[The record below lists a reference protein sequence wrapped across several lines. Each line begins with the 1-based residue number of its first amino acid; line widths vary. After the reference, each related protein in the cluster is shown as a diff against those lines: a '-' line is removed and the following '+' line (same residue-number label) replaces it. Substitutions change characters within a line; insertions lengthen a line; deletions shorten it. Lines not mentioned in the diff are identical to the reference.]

1 MPKKKLSLAKQYPNS
16 KMVNKCLLKVTARMK
31 GKPAACEHN
40 KVGYDDLM
48 YLLKQSQ
55 KVVANLAKTLA
66 SMEEK
71 FDDAKDTVEFVTE
84 SANKQLKMKT
94 DQINLKDDQISF
106 LRSTLIREGVKI
118 DETQQ

>member
-1 MPKKKLSLAKQYPNS
+1 MKQ
-16 KMVNKCLLKVTARMK
+16 
-31 GKPAACEHN
+31 KPAVCEHN
-40 KVGYDDLM
+40 KIGYEDLM

-71 FDDAKDTVEFVTE
+71 FDDAKETVEFVTE
-84 SANKQLKMKT
+84 SATKQLKMKT
-94 DQINLKDDQISF
+94 DQLNLKDDQISC

>member
-1 MPKKKLSLAKQYPNS
+1 
-16 KMVNKCLLKVTARMK
+16 
-31 GKPAACEHN
+31 
-40 KVGYDDLM
+40 
-48 YLLKQSQ
+48 
-55 KVVANLAKTLA
+55 
-66 SMEEK
+66 MEEK

>member
-1 MPKKKLSLAKQYPNS
+1 MPKKKLSLAKQYLNS

-31 GKPAACEHN
+31 EKPAVCEHN

-55 KVVANLAKTLA
+55 KVVSNLAKTLA

>member
-1 MPKKKLSLAKQYPNS
+1 MPRKKSPIAKQYPKS
-16 KMVNKCLLKVTARMK
+16 KLVNKCLLKVTARMK
-31 GKPAACEHN
+31 QKPAVCEHD
-40 KVGYDDLM
+40 KIGYEDLM

-71 FDDAKDTVEFVTE
+71 FDDAKETVEFVTE
-84 SANKQLKMKT
+84 SATKQLKMKT
-94 DQINLKDDQISF
+94 DQLNLKDDQISF

>member
-16 KMVNKCLLKVTARMK
+16 KMVNKWLLKVTARMK
-31 GKPAACEHN
+31 EKPAACEHN

>member
-31 GKPAACEHN
+31 EKPAACEHN

-71 FDDAKDTVEFVTE
+71 FDDAEKAAKSDKPSELASIEILDIKFDKSRIKLNQRTDKDGKE
-84 SANKQLKMKT
+84 
-94 DQINLKDDQISF
+94 
-106 LRSTLIREGVKI
+106 
-118 DETQQ
+118 